1 MPSPLFPRRR
11 YRDLEDR
18 AKGRFR
24 MHGRLAILRAMA
36 RTENTI
42 SELTAWLNSEA
53 RLIGDTEALDLAIV
67 ERLHEAGLP
76 ITRYSTGV
84 PSLHPQVDSFS
95 TLWEQGKGLTFRQF
109 RVDPDNRR
117 ELSASPIFIAYDTG
131 RTTRCRL
138 DGTPEDGEYE
148 VVGDLR
154 RQGLTDYLVIALP
167 FSDGSHKAMSFATDR
182 AGGFTDDHVA
192 ILEGLRHALATTIE
206 VRYLR
211 HLAGTLMDTYVG
223 PVAGRR
229 VLEGAIR
236 RGSGETISAVIWFC
250 DLKGFTSLSESLPNQ
265 VLIDMLNAYFDAVT
279 QAIEAEGGEI
289 LKFIGDAVL
298 AIFQPGDGDEAAA
311 AACALKA
318 ANAAMERL
326 ATTNAERSA
335 SSAPVIECGI
345 ALHIGDVLYGNVG
358 GAHRLDFTVIGRAVN
373 LASRIESLTRDLARP
388 VLVSDAFA
396 AAHGGAFEDLGT
408 FELKGIAGTRQV
420 LAPR

>member
-24 MHGRLAILRAMA
+24 MRGRLAILHAMA
-36 RTENTI
+36 GTANTI
-42 SELTAWLNSEA
+42 AELTTWLNSVA

-67 ERLHEAGLP
+67 ERLREAGLP
-76 ITRYSTGV
+76 IARYSTGV

-95 TLWEQGKGLTFRQF
+95 TLWEQGEGLKFRQF
-109 RVDPDNRR
+109 RIDPENRQ

-131 RTTRCRL
+131 RSTRCRL
-138 DGTPEDGEYE
+138 DDEPQDGEYE
-148 VVGDLR
+148 MVGDLR

-182 AGGFTDDHVA
+182 PGGFTDDDVA

-250 DLKGFTSLSESLPNQ
+250 DLKGFTSLSESLPDQ

-311 AACALKA
+311 ARALKA
-318 ANAAMERL
+318 AGAAMERL
-326 ATTNAERSA
+326 NTTNEERSA
-335 SSAPVIECGI
+335 AGAPAIECGI

-373 LASRIESLTRDLARP
+373 LASRIESLTRELARP

-396 AAHGGAFEDLGT
+396 AVHGGEFEDLGT
-408 FELKGIAGTRQV
+408 FDLKGIAEARSV
-420 LAPR
+420 LAPK